1 MDITVITTRIKDL
14 LKQKGWS
21 VGEFSKQC
29 GISASLLYRY
39 INGEYTNPSVT
50 QLEKMASGFKVPISY
65 LLGEQVSF
73 DTDAGFVSVFK
84 WSLDRN
90 GNRVQTSERRLF
102 SASILS
108 RFRVSQDML
117 DVIEMPDNSMRP
129 LLNKGDDLLCY
140 AMPETDALSQLENN
154 GVYLFVFDGTIYIS
168 RLKKEFDGS
177 LSAWQENTPNQI
189 KQVPANKINLKYQ
202 ILMRSGVIE

>member
-21 VGEFSKQC
+21 VGEFSKRC
-29 GISASLLYRY
+29 DISASLLYRY
-39 INGEYTNPSVT
+39 VNGEYANPSVA

-73 DTDAGFVSVFK
+73 DTDAGFISVFK

-90 GNRVQTSERRLF
+90 GNREQTSERRLF
-102 SASILS
+102 S
-108 RFRVSQDML
+108 VSVLEVAQDML

-140 AMPETDALSQLENN
+140 AMPETDALCQLENN
-154 GVYLFVFDGTIYIS
+154 GVYVFVFDGSIYVS

-177 LSAWQENTPNQI
+177 LSSWQESTPNLVR
-189 KQVPANKINLKYQ
+189 QVPANKIDLKYQ
-202 ILMRSGVIE
+202 VLMRSGVIE